1 MPVSRYLER
10 FPVLVFRLALVA
22 AAGVAVAALLVLVG
36 MTWHD
41 ASLWVLWVGVP
52 VGVIVLVLWVI
63 DLLRVR

>member
-1 MPVSRYLER
+1 VSRTLER
-10 FPVLVFRLALVA
+10 LPVLVFRLALVA
-22 AAGVAVAALLVLVG
+22 TARVAVASLLVLVG
-36 MTWHD
+36 VTWHD